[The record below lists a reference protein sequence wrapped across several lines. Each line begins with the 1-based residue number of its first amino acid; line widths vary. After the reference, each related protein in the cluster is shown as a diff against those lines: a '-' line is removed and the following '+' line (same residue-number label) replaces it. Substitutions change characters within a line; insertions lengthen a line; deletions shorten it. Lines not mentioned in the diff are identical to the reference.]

1 MWTVEAT
8 TEVWL
13 VQGFEKYLN
22 GYSITYDAWALGFES
37 TKSPSPIHLT
47 KKRIIKFQ
55 NSK

>member
-37 TKSPSPIHLT
+37 TKSPFPIHLT
-47 KKRIIKFQ
+47 KKEL
-55 NSK
+55 